1 MNFKVLVTPL
11 ANPAGKEYL
20 LEKGYEV
27 KIASGVK
34 EEDVI
39 KDLEDCDAALIT
51 VADYSARALEQ
62 AKKLK
67 VIARHGVGLTCIDV
81 EKATELGIWVSI
93 TALANA
99 NTVAEHTIYFILS
112 LARRATYIENAFK
125 NGDFEIRYNEFG
137 MDLEGKT
144 LGLVGIGRI
153 GNLVA
158 KKAAGLGMKIIGYD
172 PFIDKD
178 KVIDDMEF
186 VDSMDDIFKN
196 ADFVSLHLPG
206 SDKTKG
212 MINMNYFKMMK
223 PTAYIINCSRGIN
236 INEKELI
243 QALQNKVIAGAALDV
258 FEQEP
263 PEKDNP
269 LFSLDNVILTPHNA
283 GISSESSVRMA
294 VHAAMEIDRV
304 LKGDKPQWPV
314 NNPKLL
320 T

>member
-1 MNFKVLVTPL
+1 MSFKVLVTPL
-11 ANPAGKEYL
+11 ANQAGRDYL
-20 LEKGYEV
+20 TERGYEI
-27 KIASGVK
+27 KIASGTT
-34 EEDVI
+34 EDDII
-39 KDLEDCDAALIT
+39 KDIQDCDAALIT
-51 VADYSARALEQ
+51 TADYSDRVLEK

-67 VIARHGVGLTCIDV
+67 VVARHGVGLTCIDV
-81 EKATELGIWVSI
+81 EKATELGIWVTI

-112 LARRATYIENAFK
+112 LARRGSYIEKAFK
-125 NGDFEIRYNEFG
+125 NGDFDIRYNIFG

-158 KKAAGLGMKIIGYD
+158 KKASALGMKVIGYD
-172 PFIDKD
+172 PYVNKEKKIDE
-178 KVIDDMEF
+178 MTL
-186 VDSMDDIFKN
+186 VDCIDDIFKS
-196 ADFVSLHLPG
+196 ADFISLHLPG
-206 SDKTKG
+206 SNETKG
-212 MINMNYFKMMK
+212 MINMEYFNKMK
-223 PTAYIINCSRGIN
+223 PTAYLINCSRGIN
-236 INEKELI
+236 VNEKDLI
-243 QALQNKVIAGAALDV
+243 KALQNNIIAGAALDV

-304 LKGDKPQWPV
+304 LTGNKPQWPV
-314 NNPKLL
+314 NDPKL
-320 T
+320 